1 MGKKAV
7 ILVNVGTP
15 DKAEVRQV
23 RQYLSEFLNDRR
35 VIDLPWLLQKML
47 VNLIIVPF
55 RAPKSTKL
63 YRRLWTEKGSP
74 LLLHLNDLTAK
85 LQQRSGPETDFFGA
99 MRYGNPSLRKVLDE
113 VLEKNYEQ
121 LVLLP
126 LYPQHASSTTGSV
139 VEAAVKQIDS
149 RQAMPSLHIISQFY
163 DHPAFVDAFAKRI
176 NAYQP
181 ETFDHILFSYH
192 GLPDRQINKI
202 HPEVRIENC
211 RCETAMPAHG
221 RLCYRAQCYATTR
234 LLVAKLGLP
243 PEKCSTAFQSRL
255 SKNWMTPFIDETIAK
270 LAEKGIRKLL
280 VVAPSFV
287 ADCLETTVEI
297 GFEYNELF
305 EKSGGE
311 KLQLVESLNSE
322 DFWVEAV
329 IEMLGEGGSPEASE
343 LGRGG

>member
-23 RQYLSEFLNDRR
+23 RRYLSEFLNDRR

-55 RAPKSTKL
+55 RAPKSTQL

-74 LLLHLNDLTAK
+74 LLLHLNDLTEK
-85 LQQRSGPETDFFGA
+85 LQQCSGPETDFFGA
-99 MRYGNPSLRKVLDE
+99 MRYGNPPLRKVLDE
-113 VLEKNYEQ
+113 VLEKNYDQ
-121 LVLLP
+121 VVLLP

-139 VEAAVKQIDS
+139 VEAAMKQIGS
-149 RQAMPSLHIISQFY
+149 LQAMPSLRTIGKFY

-181 ETFDHILFSYH
+181 EKFDHILFSYH
-192 GLPDRQINKI
+192 GLPNRQINKI
-202 HPEVRIENC
+202 HPQVTVENC
-211 RCETAMPAHG
+211 NCENEMPPHG

-234 LLVAKLGLP
+234 LLATKLKLLP
-243 PEKCSTAFQSRL
+243 EQYSTAFQSRL
-255 SKNWMTPFIDETIAK
+255 SKNWMTPFADETIAN
-270 LAEKGIRKLL
+270 LAEKGVSKLL

-297 GFEYNELF
+297 GFEYRELF
-305 EKSGGE
+305 ENAGGE
-311 KLQLVESLNSE
+311 KLQLVESLNSA
-322 DFWVEAV
+322 DVWVEAV
-329 IEMLGEGGSPEASE
+329 MEILGEGV
-343 LGRGG
+343 RR